1 MRNITTYIE
10 NRIGF
15 HPLNIIIGS
24 APAIVFFLI
33 APNFETIATA
43 FGIPISQAATTTL
56 LLLAVTVIAAVWR
69 LADITGITG
78 RNTSLPPAEPNTN
91 LWVKEVETALTTN
104 RALLDFYA
112 PRSEYTS
119 RVDGITTVDDK
130 AREDMVRLSIVGISK
145 LDQGDDE
152 TDLSALTPYEKL
164 EHYKRLPKAFTIA
177 LATNGEAEKKVE
189 AFADNIKSAM
199 NLYSVEVDRD
209 DNPYGSTVSFICH
222 SEKVEVR
229 DLLFESRF
237 GSEFF
242 EENPCVNPMLIPLG
256 ITKDNQVW
264 SLPLHH
270 TLIAGATGSGKGSV
284 VQGIIRQ
291 LAPFVIKGEALLYG
305 ADPKNAELPDYKN
318 SFLFERVAI
327 QPEEIDALIREVHE
341 RMTFRQQFIGRSF
354 KPSTESPVIVLLIDE
369 LASYYK
375 KAVKRDKD
383 IPNLLFDIM
392 NLGRS
397 AGVYLVGASQKLSV
411 EILGQLRD
419 GFENIITLR
428 IKASSPHFIDV
439 AHGEGSAESGVRPD
453 LIPPAKPANGYA
465 SSGLAYASDEN
476 GEVSYMRF
484 AYTSDEDLAQ
494 LIKDTWL
501 DNGEQALERP
511 AVI

>member
-189 AFADNIKSAM
+189 AFADNIKASL

-209 DNPYGSTVSFICH
+209 DNPYGSTVSLICYTN
-222 SEKVEVR
+222 KPR
-229 DLLFESRF
+229 DLLLTSKF
-237 GSEFF
+237 GGEFF
-242 EENPCVNPMLIPLG
+242 EQNPCVNPLLIPLAT
-256 ITKDNQVW
+256 TKQGEAW

-270 TLIAGATGSGKGSV
+270 TLIAGVTGAGKGSV
-284 VQGIIRQ
+284 IQGMVRQ
-291 LAPFVIKGEALLYG
+291 LAPFITKAEVVLYG
-305 ADPKNAELPDYKN
+305 ADPKRAELKTYAR
-318 SFLFERVAI
+318 SYLFEKLAFAQEDI
-327 QPEEIDALIREVHE
+327 ETLIEEVWE
-341 RMTFRQQFIGRSF
+341 RMKTRQQYTGRDVEYSTQVPVVILMIDEFSSVLKDASKETKAKLYQILAQGRSDLIYVVAATQNLDKAIIGDIRDNF
-354 KPSTESPVIVLLIDE
+354 ANKIALRLESP
-369 LASYYK
+369 Y
-375 KAVKRDKD
+375 
-383 IPNLLFDIM
+383 
-392 NLGRS
+392 
-397 AGVYLVGASQKLSV
+397 
-411 EILGQLRD
+411 
-419 GFENIITLR
+419 
-428 IKASSPHFIDV
+428 FIDI
-439 AHGEGSAESGVRPD
+439 ALGAGSHEAGARAD
-453 LIPPAKPANGYA
+453 LIPASSKANGYA
-465 SSGLAYASDEN
+465 SAGLAYAKNET
-476 GEVSYMRF
+476 GQVSYIRF
-484 AYTSDEDLAQ
+484 AYTSSEELETLVAATAFEDENANADM
-494 LIKDTWL
+494 
-501 DNGEQALERP
+501 P